1 MKAKA
6 VATFIV
12 DAEGNMVDIKI
23 ESYEYKM
30 VKDEFL
36 RTLKLIK
43 TQWIPAEQNGKKVR
57 SIMKQPL
64 VFSLQ

>member
-1 MKAKA
+1 
-6 VATFIV
+6 
-12 DAEGNMVDIKI
+12 MVDIKI

-36 RTLKLIK
+36 RALKMVK
-43 TQWIPAEQNGKKVR
+43 TQWIPAEQSGKKVR
-57 SIMKQPL
+57 SIMRQPL